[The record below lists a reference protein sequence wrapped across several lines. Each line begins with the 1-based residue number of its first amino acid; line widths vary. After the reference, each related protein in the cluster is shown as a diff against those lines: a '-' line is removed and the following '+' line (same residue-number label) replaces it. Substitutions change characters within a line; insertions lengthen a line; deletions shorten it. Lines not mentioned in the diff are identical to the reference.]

1 MKRFRWLGL
10 TLAFLLLLVIVM
22 PVFAQ
27 TYYFQVLE
35 ENVLFTIRDD
45 GTASIDYYWKFS
57 NDSSASPIDYVDV
70 GLPNS
75 NYELSSITGS
85 VDGITVNDISN
96 YDNPTTN
103 TSGISMYLGSNAIPA
118 GQTGEVRL
126 HVETIRDMFFKTDK
140 VPNKTEP
147 YAHFQFRPS
156 WFGSEY
162 MYGNTNM
169 TVTILFPLAM
179 NGTEPVYD
187 TPDGWPGIAQ
197 PIEGVD
203 PQTGR
208 VYYKWDATNATGHDQ
223 YTFGAAFPA
232 RYIPDSSAQTAPLVN
247 VRINFATL
255 CPFII
260 CIGVLGFVIFIIIVS
275 AKNAQKRKLQ
285 YLPPRI
291 AIEGQ
296 GIKRGL
302 TSIEAA
308 ILMEQ
313 PMDKILT
320 MILFSS
326 IKKGAAEVVT
336 KEPLQLKLTD
346 PLPEGLNPY
355 EIEFLRAFQKP
366 LPAEKRLGLQEM
378 MVNLVKSVSEKMK
391 GFSRKETI
399 VFYEDIIKRAWEQV
413 EQAETPEVKS
423 QKYDEVMDWT
433 MLDKQYDQRT
443 SQTFGTSPVFLPMWW
458 GRYDPTYRTAGG
470 GIAQSVSKPS
480 LTTGKPS
487 LSTNMPRLPGSDFAA
502 SMVNGVQN
510 MSAGVLGGL
519 SSFTSN
525 VTNKTNPI
533 PLPPTTITRSG
544 GGFSGGGGGHSCACA
559 CACAG
564 CACACAGGGR

>member
-1 MKRFRWLGL
+1 MKRLRWLGL
-10 TLAFLLLLVIVM
+10 TLAVLLLMLVVM

-35 ENVLFTIRDD
+35 ENVLFTIHDD

-75 NYELSSITGS
+75 NYDLSSITGS
-85 VDGITVNDISN
+85 VDGKAIYDISN

-103 TSGISMYLGSNAIPA
+103 TSGISMYLGSDAIQS
-118 GQTGEVRL
+118 GGTGEVRL
-126 HVETIRDMFFKTDK
+126 HVETVRDMFYQTDK
-140 VPNKTEP
+140 VPNKSEP

-156 WFGSEY
+156 WFGKDY
-162 MYGNTNM
+162 MYGSTNM

-203 PQTGR
+203 PQSNR
-208 VYYKWDATNATGHDQ
+208 VYYMWDATNATGFDQ

-232 RYIPDSSAQTAPLVN
+232 CYIPDSAAQTAPLLN
-247 VRINFATL
+247 VRIDFASL

-260 CIGVLGFVIFIIIVS
+260 CIGVIGFVIFIIIVS

-320 MILFSS
+320 MTLFSS
-326 IKKGAAEVVT
+326 IKKGAAEVIT

-346 PLPEGLNPY
+346 PLPEGLNAY
-355 EIEFLRAFQKP
+355 EIEFLRAFQKAT
-366 LPAEKRLGLQEM
+366 PAEKRTGLQEM
-378 MVNLVKSVSEKMK
+378 MINLVKSVSEKMK

-413 EQAETPEVKS
+413 EKAETPEVKS
-423 QKYDEVMDWT
+423 QRYDEVMDWT

-443 SQTFGTSPVFLPMWW
+443 SQTFGTTPVFLPMWW
-458 GRYDPTYRTAGG
+458 GRYDPSYRTAGG

-480 LTTGKPS
+480 LSTGKPS

-519 SSFTSN
+519 SNFTSN

-533 PLPPTTITRSG
+533 PIPTSTGTRSG
-544 GGFSGGGGGHSCACA
+544 GGFGSGGGGHSCACA